1 MKILLFDNY
10 DSFTY
15 NLVHYL
21 EDIISEND
29 TIEVQKND
37 QISLEDINNYDLLV
51 LSPGPGVPS
60 EAGILIDVIKEYAG
74 KKPILGVCLGM
85 QAIAEAFG
93 GSLKNLSKVH
103 HGVASN
109 LVLAEEKTVLYEN
122 LESPIPVGRYHSWVV
137 NPADFPEELVITST
151 DEGGEI
157 MSLKHREYPIEAVQ
171 FHPESILTPQGKQM
185 MRNFIEYIKAKK

>member
-21 EDIISEND
+21 EEIIAEND
-29 TIEVQKND
+29 SIEVRKND
-37 QISLEDINNYDLLV
+37 QISIAEINDYDLLV
-51 LSPGPGVPS
+51 LSPGPGIPS
-60 EAGILIDVIKEYAG
+60 EAGILIDVIKEYAD

-103 HGVASN
+103 HGVASQ
-109 LVLAEEKTVLYEN
+109 LVLAEEKTVLFEN
-122 LESPIPVGRYHSWVV
+122 LALPISVGRYHSWVV
-137 NPADFPEELVITST
+137 NPADFPEELVITSI

-157 MSLKHREYPIEAVQ
+157 MSLKHRKYPIEAVQ

-185 MRNFIEYIKAKK
+185 LQNFVEFIKNRK